1 MQKISFNLNGKD
13 VSVDVDGKELLV
25 DTIRNRFMLTG
36 TKKACG
42 TDDCGACTVLI
53 NDMAVRSC
61 AYLTCMA
68 EGAKVVTIEGLGNS
82 KKIHPIQQAFIDAGA
97 VQCGY
102 CTPGM
107 ILTAYELLHNKMLP
121 TDEEIRTALS
131 GNLCRCTGYQ
141 KIVDAVKL
149 AAGRRMSTLNH
160 TWEEVKSN

>member
-1 MQKISFNLNGKD
+1 MPTVSFNLNGKD

-25 DTIRNRFMLTG
+25 DTIRQRFLLTG

-42 TDDCGACTVLI
+42 TSDCGACTVLV
-53 NDMAVRSC
+53 NDVALRSC

-68 EGAKVVTIEGLGNS
+68 EGKRVLTIEGLGS
-82 KKIHPIQQAFIDAGA
+82 PEHLHPIQQAFIDASA

-107 ILTAYELLHNKMLP
+107 VLTSYALLKENANP
-121 TDEEIRTALS
+121 TEEEIREALS

-141 KIVDAVKL
+141 KIVEAVKL
-149 AAGRRMSTLNH
+149 ASERISDAAAIS
-160 TWEEVKSN
+160 W